1 MGNKILRRAT
11 LWLLVLF
18 AVFCFAPF
26 SSSADDGY
34 DAHFFIRY
42 DSSTQKEDGT
52 TQYSPKHYFPVGTTA
67 PDYVYGNSGSD
78 YTSVDGKVLTKVA
91 NVPGAEKVITGGN
104 VNLYDSFGTEANT
117 EALHKYFKTVYD
129 NILQEPSRDVIQAS
143 IEKALG
149 AKYATLYA
157 KGEIDVLWYV
167 SKAESSYVNVD
178 GVVYYVKTGQV
189 VDKPETDRGT
199 VEIDGIKNLKGRNF
213 KKGDSWNFAIQADT
227 DDAPMPE
234 KTTARIQSEDGAVEY
249 FTFGEI
255 HFTRADLK
263 GSNSKTFRYTIT
275 ESGSV
280 ANVTNDSASH
290 TVNVTVSYDR
300 NKSKL
305 SAKAEYLNGG
315 KSGSSAEFN
324 NEYHKPVTRVQVEKV
339 WSDSNDRSRMR
350 PESITIHLLRNGEEI
365 KTKTVTEA
373 DDWKWTFDN
382 LDKFDANDKE
392 YKYTIKE
399 DTVPF
404 YTSAEST
411 DADGNTVIT
420 NTYKPEKLE
429 LKGDAALK
437 VTKVVIGKK
446 STEPFT
452 FKLTAAENYGDAV
465 KMPANTEVK
474 TSDSIPADGAETKS
488 FQPVEIT
495 KAGTY
500 KFKVKETTT
509 TTAGGWNY
517 DNRER
522 TLTVKVADNKGHLEV
537 VDADSTLSATVTNT
551 FTPAVM
557 DADTAITGRKTLVG
571 RNMLKDEEFNFTL
584 KAGDAATRKAIDEK
598 DIVLGSTNARVSTLA
613 DGSTTT
619 FMFGRAEFSKEGEYT
634 FIVTEKDGGKPG
646 MKYDTEGKVLKV
658 KVSKEDGVLKAVQM
672 NSPSCK
678 NVYEAAGEY
687 TPAGTKTLLN
697 ENGNKLS
704 VKDGQFEFNVYYS
717 GHEDREPVTTG
728 TTGSGKDAPIH
739 FGTLSYTISDL
750 EKLVAKGYADK
761 KVLANGAE
769 YSINYAVTEKETG
782 NSALQQNTQTQT
794 FRVVVKDNGTGKL
807 TVESGTGKKLNFE
820 NIYKSDK
827 ATVNFEGQ
835 KVLEGRKLNAD
846 EFTFHVTSDDENA
859 PMPEQT
865 EVKNKANGRIS
876 FGTVTYG
883 KDDLGD
889 ATEKTFT
896 YKVKE
901 SGNRPGVANDTET
914 KTVKVT
920 VKDDG
925 KGHITAETDPKT
937 APLFTFNNTYSTTS
951 QESSV
956 TGQVQIKKALAGRSM
971 EEGEFHFV
979 LKNEEGKTLDNAV
992 NDKDGNITFKKL
1004 TFKNVGTYNY
1014 TVEEVAG
1021 KDSHITYDATPY
1033 KVSAVVTDNLD
1044 GTLKVTWTSGTGA
1057 ILFKNTYTVDPTDA
1071 TPSVEK
1077 KIAGGNPAKDSTFRF
1092 TLTGKDNAPMPK
1104 GSVDGE
1110 KTETITGE
1118 GQTDF
1123 GKITFTRA
1131 GTYTYKV
1138 TEKLGN
1144 EASYNYDSTEYT
1156 LTYKVADVRG
1166 ELKAEQSITA
1176 GGKSADSI
1184 VFTNEY
1190 APASMEGDAAITGT
1204 KELVG
1209 RSMQK
1214 DEKFEFTLKAGD
1226 EATQKAIDEK
1236 DIVLDDTNASLS
1248 GMKDGEK
1255 ATFSF
1260 GRAEF
1265 SKEGEYTFTVTE
1277 KDGGKA
1283 GMTYDTKEKTFKVK
1297 VAKVNGIMTAVQEET
1312 PAFRNT
1318 YEAAGEYTPE
1328 GTKTLLSEK
1337 KNKLTIKA
1345 GEFKFSVYYAGH
1357 EDQKP
1362 VTTGVTTSGK
1372 DAAIHFAPLS
1382 YTVSDLEKLV
1392 AKGYAAK
1399 TAKDDGAE
1407 YSINY
1412 VVTENAADNS
1422 ALQQNTQSTP
1432 FRVVVKDNGGGKLSV
1447 ESGTGKKLDFEN
1459 EYKSEKAAVSFEG
1472 LKVLEGRKLNAD
1484 EFTFHVTSD
1493 DENAPMPEQTEVK
1506 NKANGRISFG
1516 TVTYGKDDL
1525 GDETEK
1531 TFTYKVKESG
1541 NRPGVAND
1549 TETKTVKVTVK
1560 DDGKGHIT
1568 AETDPKTAPLFAFN
1582 NTYSTKP
1589 MDSAVTGQVQIKK
1602 ALAGRSMEEGEFH
1615 FVLKNE
1621 EGKTLDNAVNDKDG
1635 NITFKKLTF
1644 KNVGTYNYTVEEVAG
1659 NDRHITYDATPYKVS
1674 AVVTDNLDGTLKV
1687 TWKSGTGAILFKN
1700 TYTVDPTDA
1709 TPSVEKKIAGGNPAK
1724 DSTFR
1729 FTLTGKDN
1737 APMPEGSKDGK
1748 KSTSVTGEGKAD
1760 FGKIT
1765 FDKAGTYTYK
1775 VAEENG
1781 NESSYNYD
1789 SNEYTLIYKVKDVKG
1804 ELKAEQSITAGDKSA
1819 DEMVFTNEYAP
1830 ASMEGDAAIT
1840 GTKELVG
1847 RSMQKDEKFE
1857 FTLKAGDEA
1866 TQKAIDEKDIVLDD
1880 TNASLSGMRDGQKST
1895 FSFGRAEFS
1904 KEGEYTFTVTEKD
1917 GGKAGMTYDTKEKTF
1932 KVNVAKV
1939 NGIMTAVQ
1947 EETPTFKNVYEASGE
1962 FTPAG
1967 TKTLL
1972 SENGNKLS
1980 VKDNQ
1985 FKFSVYY
1992 TGHTDGEAVTTG
2004 TTGNGK
2010 DAEIGFGKLSYT
2022 ISDLE
2027 KLVAKG
2033 YADKAELDNGA
2044 RYYIDYV
2051 VIENASENNA
2061 LQANTQA
2068 PTFRVE
2074 VTDNGDGTLRAESE
2088 EGSKLA
2094 FENLY
2099 KSDKATVHLNGQ
2111 KVLEGRPLKADE
2123 FTFNVTS
2130 DEENAPMPE
2139 KTEVKNEEG
2148 GNIDFGTI
2156 TYGKDDLGDATEK
2169 TFTYQ
2174 VKESG
2179 EQPGVA
2185 NDTGTKTVKVTVKD
2199 DGKGHITAET
2209 EPKEAPLFAFNNTY
2223 STTSKESS
2231 VTDTVKIRKT
2241 LTGRKLK
2248 NKEFT
2253 FVLKDKDG
2261 KNVAEAKNNAD
2272 GSIAFK
2278 SLTFD
2283 EVGTYNYT
2291 VKEVKGNAKRVS
2303 YDANAYQVTA
2313 TVTDNLDGTLSVKWS
2328 TGTKKEIHFYNRYKK
2343 KTVTPNPSGKHGGK
2357 ADNNNIGPFTG
2368 DDSNADLYL
2377 GLMGASAAILA
2388 ALAGS
2393 RKKRKL

>member
-1 MGNKILRRAT
+1 MHEWSASTQYHGTPAGYHPSLGVAGENEEGGKMIGYFRKRKRVAWIVTLLMSVTILFGMSGTTVSAATGAVADDVTISHWHDSIAIDDTTKNIGRIWTDKSVSAGNIVMGKLDNSGTKTVEKNGNSDFLVGLSALSSAAKIMGQSTVPLDIVMVLDVSGSMDDNNKMKTLKTAVNSFIDETAKTNSERSNENLRSRISLVKFAGDKTNEVGNDTYRVDWNTYYNYTQIVSNYKAYTNDNKAELKNTVNALEPAGATSADYAMDHAKTLVKQSKIDEATNPNRKNVKRIVIFFTDGEPTYGRSFDSSVANKAIQTAKEIKADAKMYSIGVFKDADASSTKDKFNKYMHGMSSNYPNATAYNNLGTRATNSDGSETAFYKAATQASELNNIFNEIQEEIIATAQSPTEVEAGADPTQSGYVTLVDQLGDYMQVDDLNSLLYAENQYHYTKKDVTKEGNTTKVTYTFEKEIPNTNHVYPTGNLRDIKITVEKADAATALATGDKVTVKIPANLIPLRYYEVTKDNKITIDNTYPCRLFYDVSLKAAAEKKLERPDEAMEAYIAENSNEDGQVAFYANKYDKKSSNRGSEGIGAYANFTPASTNDFYYFQEDEILYTDEACTKPEKDSIDTSGDTTYYYQRQYYNRGASGNAVKKINTVKVPGNSNLLLEGYAKKNTKTGEYYIPAGTPRTTSLTYFTENKADGANKSQTSNRVIKPVWENNYAGKSVFTYLGNNGKLVKELPGELDIRKSVQAAEDHQVPDSLKDQEFEYSLTFTGGTKEKYTAQKYTGADKEGDEFTVKSGDTFKLKDDQT
-11 LWLLVLF
+11 LKIYGVDGGTRYTVTEAKPEHF
-18 AVFCFAPF
+18 TGSAAQRNAGEGSETGTNNDGGVYAKGTVAGKDAAVVDYTNIYQADSTTLKGSESLKIKKNFETASGASAWDMDYLKDAKFQFILSPLDNECPMPKDAAVVDGMKVSRLNVNSKAEIEKAFGDIEYTKPGTYEYQITEKDPGDTAKQGVTY
-26 SSSADDGY
+26 SSASYRVTVKVTDENGRLKANATMKKIRKDDGSEV
-34 DAHFFIRY
+34 AN
-42 DSSTQKEDGT
+42 
-52 TQYSPKHYFPVGTTA
+52 P
-67 PDYVYGNSGSD
+67 
-78 YTSVDGKVLTKVA
+78 TSVDNKTAAFANVYDAKEQTVDLGAGKEFTDSTGTKTLKDGDYKFRLTPVTEGAPLPDGASGHVDASNIGNGVKFGNITFTAEHAKGATQDKPLTYEYKMKEILPESATASNHYTVDGLTYDNAEYKVRINVYIDDVDGQDTVVADYMYLDADGKELQTMPIFRNSYKADAVTLTGNTALAGEKTLTGRDGKTDEAFNFKLTPDAETQKAIEKKDVSIAENGDTASVKNLKNGEAKDFGFGNVTFRKEGVYRFDITEKVPGTPAGGMTYDRHAAKVTVTVTDDSDHPGKLKAKVEYNNGTASDRTDKAVFKNKYESSLVYGATGALNIQKVLNGRTMKAGEFEFTYGPKDGQTAKITNPNQCESGKPDTMNVLADLTFDQTMSGKTQTYIVRETKGSIKGV
-91 NVPGAEKVITGGN
+91 T
-104 VNLYDSFGTEANT
+104 YDER
-117 EALHKYFKTVYD
+117 
-129 NILQEPSRDVIQAS
+129 I
-143 IEKALG
+143 
-149 AKYATLYA
+149 
-157 KGEIDVLWYV
+157 
-167 SKAESSYVNVD
+167 
-178 GVVYYVKTGQV
+178 
-189 VDKPETDRGT
+189 GT
-199 VEIDGIKNLKGRNF
+199 VEITPQDNGDG
-213 KKGDSWNFAIQADT
+213 T
-227 DDAPMPE
+227 MH
-234 KTTARIQSEDGAVEY
+234 V
-249 FTFGEI
+249 
-255 HFTRADLK
+255 
-263 GSNSKTFRYTIT
+263 
-275 ESGSV
+275 
-280 ANVTNDSASH
+280 
-290 TVNVTVSYDR
+290 
-300 NKSKL
+300 
-305 SAKAEYLNGG
+305 
-315 KSGSSAEFN
+315 
-324 NEYHKPVTRVQVEKV
+324 
-339 WSDSNDRSRMR
+339 
-350 PESITIHLLRNGEEI
+350 
-365 KTKTVTEA
+365 
-373 DDWKWTFDN
+373 
-382 LDKFDANDKE
+382 
-392 YKYTIKE
+392 
-399 DTVPF
+399 
-404 YTSAEST
+404 
-411 DADGNTVIT
+411 
-420 NTYKPEKLE
+420 
-429 LKGDAALK
+429 
-437 VTKVVIGKK
+437 VTKVTMK
-446 STEPFT
+446 
-452 FKLTAAENYGDAV
+452 N
-465 KMPANTEVK
+465 
-474 TSDSIPADGAETKS
+474 
-488 FQPVEIT
+488 
-495 KAGTY
+495 
-500 KFKVKETTT
+500 
-509 TTAGGWNY
+509 
-517 DNRER
+517 
-522 TLTVKVADNKGHLEV
+522 
-537 VDADSTLSATVTNT
+537 
-551 FTPAVM
+551 
-557 DADTAITGRKTLVG
+557 
-571 RNMLKDEEFNFTL
+571 
-584 KAGDAATRKAIDEK
+584 
-598 DIVLGSTNARVSTLA
+598 A
-613 DGSTTT
+613 DGS
-619 FMFGRAEFSKEGEYT
+619 GE
-634 FIVTEKDGGKPG
+634 
-646 MKYDTEGKVLKV
+646 
-658 KVSKEDGVLKAVQM
+658 
-672 NSPSCK
+672 
-678 NVYEAAGEY
+678 
-687 TPAGTKTLLN
+687 
-697 ENGNKLS
+697 S
-704 VKDGQFEFNVYYS
+704 VKTYDS
-717 GHEDREPVTTG
+717 
-728 TTGSGKDAPIH
+728 SK
-739 FGTLSYTISDL
+739 
-750 EKLVAKGYADK
+750 
-761 KVLANGAE
+761 
-769 YSINYAVTEKETG
+769 
-782 NSALQQNTQTQT
+782 QN
-794 FRVVVKDNGTGKL
+794 
-807 TVESGTGKKLNFE
+807 SGTP
-820 NIYKSDK
+820 
-827 ATVNFEGQ
+827 TV
-835 KVLEGRKLNAD
+835 
-846 EFTFHVTSDDENA
+846 
-859 PMPEQT
+859 
-865 EVKNKANGRIS
+865 
-876 FGTVTYG
+876 
-883 KDDLGD
+883 
-889 ATEKTFT
+889 
-896 YKVKE
+896 
-901 SGNRPGVANDTET
+901 
-914 KTVKVT
+914 
-920 VKDDG
+920 
-925 KGHITAETDPKT
+925 
-937 APLFTFNNTYSTTS
+937 
-951 QESSV
+951 
-956 TGQVQIKKALAGRSM
+956 
-971 EEGEFHFV
+971 
-979 LKNEEGKTLDNAV
+979 
-992 NDKDGNITFKKL
+992 
-1004 TFKNVGTYNY
+1004 
-1014 TVEEVAG
+1014 
-1021 KDSHITYDATPY
+1021 
-1033 KVSAVVTDNLD
+1033 
-1044 GTLKVTWTSGTGA
+1044 
-1057 ILFKNTYTVDPTDA
+1057 
-1071 TPSVEK
+1071 
-1077 KIAGGNPAKDSTFRF
+1077 RF
-1092 TLTGKDNAPMPK
+1092 T
-1104 GSVDGE
+1104 
-1110 KTETITGE
+1110 
-1118 GQTDF
+1118 
-1123 GKITFTRA
+1123 
-1131 GTYTYKV
+1131 
-1138 TEKLGN
+1138 
-1144 EASYNYDSTEYT
+1144 
-1156 LTYKVADVRG
+1156 
-1166 ELKAEQSITA
+1166 
-1176 GGKSADSI
+1176 
-1184 VFTNEY
+1184 
-1190 APASMEGDAAITGT
+1190 
-1204 KELVG
+1204 
-1209 RSMQK
+1209 
-1214 DEKFEFTLKAGD
+1214 
-1226 EATQKAIDEK
+1226 
-1236 DIVLDDTNASLS
+1236 
-1248 GMKDGEK
+1248 
-1255 ATFSF
+1255 
-1260 GRAEF
+1260 
-1265 SKEGEYTFTVTE
+1265 
-1277 KDGGKA
+1277 
-1283 GMTYDTKEKTFKVK
+1283 
-1297 VAKVNGIMTAVQEET
+1297 
-1312 PAFRNT
+1312 
-1318 YEAAGEYTPE
+1318 
-1328 GTKTLLSEK
+1328 
-1337 KNKLTIKA
+1337 
-1345 GEFKFSVYYAGH
+1345 
-1357 EDQKP
+1357 
-1362 VTTGVTTSGK
+1362 
-1372 DAAIHFAPLS
+1372 
-1382 YTVSDLEKLV
+1382 
-1392 AKGYAAK
+1392 
-1399 TAKDDGAE
+1399 
-1407 YSINY
+1407 
-1412 VVTENAADNS
+1412 
-1422 ALQQNTQSTP
+1422 
-1432 FRVVVKDNGGGKLSV
+1432 
-1447 ESGTGKKLDFEN
+1447 
-1459 EYKSEKAAVSFEG
+1459 
-1472 LKVLEGRKLNAD
+1472 
-1484 EFTFHVTSD
+1484 
-1493 DENAPMPEQTEVK
+1493 
-1506 NKANGRISFG
+1506 
-1516 TVTYGKDDL
+1516 
-1525 GDETEK
+1525 
-1531 TFTYKVKESG
+1531 
-1541 NRPGVAND
+1541 
-1549 TETKTVKVTVK
+1549 
-1560 DDGKGHIT
+1560 
-1568 AETDPKTAPLFAFN
+1568 

-1659 NDRHITYDATPYKVS
+1659 NDRHITYDTNSYNVS
-1674 AVVTDNLDGTLKV
+1674 AAVTDNLDGTLKV
-1687 TWKSGTGAILFKN
+1687 TWTSGTGAILFKN

-1729 FTLTGKDN
+1729 FILTGKDN

-1830 ASMEGDAAIT
+1830 ASMDGDTAIT
-1840 GTKELVG
+1840 GTKELAG

-1932 KVNVAKV
+1932 KVKVAKV

-2185 NDTGTKTVKVTVKD
+2185 NDTETKTVKVTVKD
-2199 DGKGHITAET
+2199 DGEGHITAET

-2303 YDANAYQVTA
+2303 YDANAYNVTA